1 MKRPRAA
8 GIMARAGA
16 VPFWGL
22 LGAVLTLLLLA
33 GPAGAQQPPAQTG
46 GDLPVRAVR
55 QIEALLDAKA
65 QRTSAQRKVSSQL
78 LDAQRTPTQRTVN
91 SQFLDAQRTPTQR
104 TMNSQLL
111 DALRTP
117 LWEPTAAGTALLQAT
132 DPYAKDERVMVD
144 ILADVTPAVLAR
156 IQSLGGT
163 VVNSVPKY
171 RAIRARLP
179 LTALEPL
186 ATLEAVQFIRPADQP
201 ITDQVLQRSDVAR
214 AVVATSKVNTSEGDV
229 AHQANSARTTH
240 SVDGTGT
247 GIGVISDGVETLA
260 DRQATGD
267 VPAPVLVLPGQEGG
281 SFPLACGGRSS
292 GAEGTAMLEIVHD
305 LAPGTNLFF
314 ATGGGGQA
322 QMAQNIENLC
332 AAGADIIVDDIG
344 YLGASAFQDDVIA
357 QAVSAAAGNG
367 CYYFSSAGNAGNLN
381 DATAGVWEGDFANG
395 GTLSLNGLS
404 YGGAVHDFGSGV
416 TGNRITTN
424 STRPIVL
431 QWADPVGGAA
441 NDYDLFLIDEN
452 DNVLA
457 SSTNTQDGTQDPI
470 EFILSSCA
478 ADRVDTRLV
487 IVKNSGAS
495 DRYLRLSYAREG
507 LAITTAGQTFGH
519 SASQDAIGVAAVDVG
534 DASGAGGVFDGTESV
549 ETFSSDGPRRIFFE
563 AHGTPITP
571 GNFSSTGGRL
581 LQKPDLA
588 AADAVSTST
597 PGFSTF
603 RGTSAAAPHAAAIA
617 ALMLEAAGG
626 PANVTPAALR
636 TAMTGAAL
644 DIEATGGDRDSGAG
658 IVMAP
663 GAVDAVD
670 VAVADRNG
678 APTVSGTISDR
689 TLAPGGAAVTIELAS
704 VFSDPDNDTLT
715 YTVWSS
721 DNERLSVSAVTGTTF
736 TLTPVSPGRMVVA
749 VVAADPESLI
759 DVLTFV
765 VTVTVGNRDYDSDD
779 DGLIDVGNLAQL
791 NAMRYDLNGDGLTDE
806 PANWSKYRMAFVEGS
821 WDMGCLDGCIGYEL
835 TTNLDFDTD
844 GDGDVDSGD
853 DYWNNGAG
861 WVPIGDSSSSFS
873 SFAAIFEG
881 NGRTITNLFI
891 DSSENNIG
899 LFGVTGSSAVIR
911 NLEMVSVQV
920 TGTDDV
926 GGLVGSNGGA
936 VSGSFTTGKVSGDDD
951 VGGLVGANLS
961 DGAVSASYST
971 VQVTGDDRIG
981 GTAGLNNG
989 EVRAAYATGRV
1000 VGDSL
1005 VGGLIGWNT
1014 GEVNISY
1021 ATGLVSSRSTV
1032 GGLVGRNGGGG
1043 NITDS
1048 YWDSDTSGHTTG
1060 SNGQAKNSEE
1070 LQLPTTASDIYLNWN
1085 VDLDGDGMNDDP
1097 WDFGT
1102 SGQYPVLSVDTNGVG
1117 GATWQEFGQQ
1127 LRTSPALM
1135 TTTALGR
1142 VTLTWSEVSSA
1153 VYNLYRT
1160 SGTTVEILSENTS
1173 SRSYVDTD
1181 VTAGATYVY
1190 QMAAVINGGE
1200 ASRSPQVSVVV
1211 PMPGMMPSVILQL
1224 MPTSISEDGGS
1235 STVTARLSPVST
1247 ETTTVTVSA
1256 TALSPAVSGDF
1267 SLSSNKTLTIGAGQ
1281 SASTGT
1287 VSITAN
1293 NNGVDAPNKTV
1304 MVTGTATNNDGVTGP
1319 SDVTLTITD
1328 DDATPV
1334 ITTADLILVAENETV
1349 VATLLATDEDD
1360 RTEDLVWNITGGND
1374 QSQFTLMSGGRLAFT
1389 AAKDYEEPDDSNQ
1402 DGDYDVTV
1410 QVSDGFNAAEVEFT
1424 VRLQDVDDTA
1434 PTVSRVAI
1442 TSDPGTDRTYVAEDE
1457 IRVTVT
1463 FSETVEVTGTP
1474 QLRLELGGGRRTAD
1488 YGGGSGTA
1496 ALVFAYEV
1504 ADGESDT
1511 VGVGVEAD
1519 SLSGGT
1525 IRDGS
1530 DNDAE
1535 LEHDAVAA
1543 DAGHKVD
1550 GIKPV
1555 LAASDAAVV
1564 NEAIL
1569 TLTYGEAL
1577 DGGSRP
1583 APGDFTVDGGDHTR
1597 TITQVVIRGATVEL
1611 TLDTGAEHEEAGIQ
1625 VSYTPAMNPIRDAVG
1640 NAAVALSRVPVTNET
1655 PDTTPPEVSSLAI
1668 TSNPGGDQIY
1678 AAEDEIEVTVTFD
1691 ETVEVEGTPQLR
1703 LRVGSRNRT
1712 ASYRG
1717 GTDTDTLTFVYEVAV
1732 GDEDTV
1738 GVSIE
1743 AGRIALNGGTIED
1756 EAENAAVLDHEAVA
1770 PQAGHKVDGVRPAFV
1785 SAAVDGSSLTLT
1797 YGEALDPGS
1806 RPAAGDFTVQ
1816 VDGSGRNVS
1825 GVSVSGRVVTLT
1837 LNPAVEHGD
1846 TGIRVSYTPGTNPIR
1861 DAVGND
1867 ALGLS
1872 NRSVTNTTGAPN
1884 TVPEITSPSSF
1895 DVPENQ
1901 ALVRRLAARDS
1912 DPGDEVT
1919 GWEIV
1924 GGADQGQFTITSDTG
1939 DLSFR
1944 TAPDFE
1950 APGDNEYEVTVE
1962 VRSGAG
1968 ARELEAEQTF
1978 TVRVTDEREPPG
1990 IPEAPTF
1997 SGETAESMTVNW
2009 SEPDNTGPAISDYDV
2024 QYREKGTGRFI
2035 DGQHQGP
2042 GLSLMLDDL
2051 EPGTVYEVQVRATND
2066 EGTSD
2071 WSESGEGMTI
2081 TPLTVEM
2088 TSGTEP
2094 PVEGPFTVR
2103 FSFSE
2108 TVRGFSSS
2116 DIETQQEP
2124 ACTDSANNPVFC
2136 NPRFAA
2142 LQTTDDRIFTTTVTP
2157 RTERVAHNYT
2167 LTITVPA
2174 NTVTSVVGNKPNE
2187 AAALEV
2193 RIAPPGVTVPISSIG
2208 LRANAGN
2215 GQVTLRWST
2224 PSNSGGAAIVR
2235 YEYRLGGERRGVRR
2249 LDERRFVGEV
2259 RHSAQG

>member
-1 MKRPRAA
+1 MKRSRAA
-8 GIMARAGA
+8 GIMARADA
-16 VPFWGL
+16 VPLWGL
-22 LGAVLTLLLLA
+22 LGAVLAILLLA
-33 GPAGAQQPPAQTG
+33 GPAGAQQPLAQAG

-55 QIEALLDAKA
+55 QIEALLAAKA
-65 QRTSAQRKVSSQL
+65 QRTPAQRKVSSQFL
-78 LDAQRTPTQRTVN
+78 EAQRTTAQRAVN
-91 SQFLDAQRTPTQR
+91 SQPLDEQRTPTQR

-117 LWEPTAAGTALLQAT
+117 LREPTAAGTALLQAT

-144 ILADVTPAVLAR
+144 IRADVTPAVLAR

-404 YGGAVHDFGSGV
+404 YGAVVHDFGSGV

-689 TLAPGGAAVTIELAS
+689 TLVPGGAAVTIELAS

-765 VTVTVGNRDYDSDD
+765 VTVT
-779 DGLIDVGNLAQL
+779 
-791 NAMRYDLNGDGLTDE
+791 
-806 PANWSKYRMAFVEGS
+806 
-821 WDMGCLDGCIGYEL
+821 
-835 TTNLDFDTD
+835 
-844 GDGDVDSGD
+844 
-853 DYWNNGAG
+853 
-861 WVPIGDSSSSFS
+861 
-873 SFAAIFEG
+873 
-881 NGRTITNLFI
+881 
-891 DSSENNIG
+891 
-899 LFGVTGSSAVIR
+899 
-911 NLEMVSVQV
+911 
-920 TGTDDV
+920 
-926 GGLVGSNGGA
+926 
-936 VSGSFTTGKVSGDDD
+936 
-951 VGGLVGANLS
+951 
-961 DGAVSASYST
+961 
-971 VQVTGDDRIG
+971 
-981 GTAGLNNG
+981 
-989 EVRAAYATGRV
+989 
-1000 VGDSL
+1000 
-1005 VGGLIGWNT
+1005 
-1014 GEVNISY
+1014 
-1021 ATGLVSSRSTV
+1021 
-1032 GGLVGRNGGGG
+1032 
-1043 NITDS
+1043 
-1048 YWDSDTSGHTTG
+1048 
-1060 SNGQAKNSEE
+1060 
-1070 LQLPTTASDIYLNWN
+1070 
-1085 VDLDGDGMNDDP
+1085 
-1097 WDFGT
+1097 
-1102 SGQYPVLSVDTNGVG
+1102 
-1117 GATWQEFGQQ
+1117 
-1127 LRTSPALM
+1127 
-1135 TTTALGR
+1135 
-1142 VTLTWSEVSSA
+1142 
-1153 VYNLYRT
+1153 
-1160 SGTTVEILSENTS
+1160 
-1173 SRSYVDTD
+1173 
-1181 VTAGATYVY
+1181 
-1190 QMAAVINGGE
+1190 
-1200 ASRSPQVSVVV
+1200 
-1211 PMPGMMPSVILQL
+1211 
-1224 MPTSISEDGGS
+1224 
-1235 STVTARLSPVST
+1235 
-1247 ETTTVTVSA
+1247 
-1256 TALSPAVSGDF
+1256 
-1267 SLSSNKTLTIGAGQ
+1267 
-1281 SASTGT
+1281 
-1287 VSITAN
+1287 
-1293 NNGVDAPNKTV
+1293 
-1304 MVTGTATNNDGVTGP
+1304 
-1319 SDVTLTITD
+1319 
-1328 DDATPV
+1328 
-1334 ITTADLILVAENETV
+1334 
-1349 VATLLATDEDD
+1349 
-1360 RTEDLVWNITGGND
+1360 
-1374 QSQFTLMSGGRLAFT
+1374 
-1389 AAKDYEEPDDSNQ
+1389 
-1402 DGDYDVTV
+1402 
-1410 QVSDGFNAAEVEFT
+1410 
-1424 VRLQDVDDTA
+1424 
-1434 PTVSRVAI
+1434 
-1442 TSDPGTDRTYVAEDE
+1442 
-1457 IRVTVT
+1457 
-1463 FSETVEVTGTP
+1463 
-1474 QLRLELGGGRRTAD
+1474 
-1488 YGGGSGTA
+1488 
-1496 ALVFAYEV
+1496 
-1504 ADGESDT
+1504 
-1511 VGVGVEAD
+1511 
-1519 SLSGGT
+1519 
-1525 IRDGS
+1525 
-1530 DNDAE
+1530 
-1535 LEHDAVAA
+1535 
-1543 DAGHKVD
+1543 
-1550 GIKPV
+1550 
-1555 LAASDAAVV
+1555 
-1564 NEAIL
+1564 
-1569 TLTYGEAL
+1569 
-1577 DGGSRP
+1577 
-1583 APGDFTVDGGDHTR
+1583 
-1597 TITQVVIRGATVEL
+1597 
-1611 TLDTGAEHEEAGIQ
+1611 
-1625 VSYTPAMNPIRDAVG
+1625 
-1640 NAAVALSRVPVTNET
+1640 
-1655 PDTTPPEVSSLAI
+1655 
-1668 TSNPGGDQIY
+1668 
-1678 AAEDEIEVTVTFD
+1678 
-1691 ETVEVEGTPQLR
+1691 
-1703 LRVGSRNRT
+1703 
-1712 ASYRG
+1712 
-1717 GTDTDTLTFVYEVAV
+1717 
-1732 GDEDTV
+1732 
-1738 GVSIE
+1738 
-1743 AGRIALNGGTIED
+1743 
-1756 EAENAAVLDHEAVA
+1756 
-1770 PQAGHKVDGVRPAFV
+1770 
-1785 SAAVDGSSLTLT
+1785 
-1797 YGEALDPGS
+1797 
-1806 RPAAGDFTVQ
+1806 
-1816 VDGSGRNVS
+1816 
-1825 GVSVSGRVVTLT
+1825 
-1837 LNPAVEHGD
+1837 
-1846 TGIRVSYTPGTNPIR
+1846 
-1861 DAVGND
+1861 
-1867 ALGLS
+1867 
-1872 NRSVTNTTGAPN
+1872 NTTGAPN
-1884 TVPEITSPSSF
+1884 TAPQITSPSSF
-1895 DVPENQ
+1895 DVRENQ
-1901 ALVRRLAARDS
+1901 SVVRRLVAKDT
-1912 DPGDEVT
+1912 DLGDEVT
-1919 GWEIV
+1919 GWVIV
-1924 GGADQGQFTITSDTG
+1924 GGADQGQFMITSDTG

-2009 SEPDNTGPAISDYDV
+2009 SEPDNTGPAITDYDV
-2024 QYREKGTGRFI
+2024 RYREKGTGRFI
-2035 DGQHQGP
+2035 DGQHEGP
-2042 GLSLMLDDL
+2042 GRSLTLDNL
-2051 EPGTVYEVQVRATND
+2051 EPGTAYEVQVRATND

-2071 WSESGEGMTI
+2071 WSESGEGMTV
-2081 TPLTVEM
+2081 TPLTVQM
-2088 TSGTEP
+2088 TTDLPP
-2094 PVEGPFTVR
+2094 PVEGPFTMR
-2103 FSFSE
+2103 FRFSE
-2108 TVRGFSSS
+2108 TVRGFTSN

-2136 NPRFAA
+2136 NPSFAA

-2157 RTERVAHNYT
+2157 RTDQVNHNYT
-2167 LTITVPA
+2167 LTLTVPA
-2174 NTVTSVVGNKPNE
+2174 GRVTSAAGNKPNE
-2187 AAALEV
+2187 EAMLEV
-2193 RIAPPGVTVPISSIG
+2193 RVAPPGVTVPISSIG
-2208 LRANAGN
+2208 LTANSGN
-2215 GQVTLRWST
+2215 GQVTLRWNT
-2224 PSNSGGAAIVR
+2224 PTNTGGAPIVR
-2235 YEYRLGGERRGVRR
+2235 YEYRWAESGGEFGDWMRVDPSERSATVPNLTNGREYVFEVRGVNALGYGPVETASATPESGGGGGGFPQPPRPPANNRPMADAGPDQTGVREGALVTLDGSGSSDPDDDPLKYRWNQYRGERVALSSRDVVNPTFTAPRELTVDVVLSFRLLVTDPGGRFDTDTVEVTVTVTDEDNENPGKPLAPTVSAATPYSLMVEWMEPENSGPAITDYDVQYREGDSGDGFTDAQHQGPARTATLTGLMPDTVYEVQVRATNATGTGDWSESGEGKTKTLQTGDQIYYFPHLAVGASWQTTITYINYSREEVTCQTDFLSDHGSPLMVSFAELGTVDSRTDVLPPGGSVHQETNVDLSAPLAPGWALANCSGPVKASLLFRR
-2249 LDERRFVGEV
+2249 HNSEGVPTAEAGVNATAVPATRFVTFAEQGEGQFGTGVAYANPSATAALVTFTARDTAGEMLASVDRELLPGGHDAHGMAELFDLTSFTGSIEVTSTEPIVSLSINAEAAPVFSSLPPGELDAAAQGSTTYYFPHLAVGASWQTTITYINYSPQEVTCQTDFISDYGTPLMVSFAALGTVVSRPDVLPPGGSVHQETNVDLNASLARGWALANCSGPVKASLLYRQHNSEGAPTGEAGVNATAVPATRFVTFAEQGEDQFGTGVAYANPSAISVPVTFTARDAAGEV
-2259 RHSAQG
+2259 LASVVRTLSPGGHDAHGMAELFGLSSFSGSLEVTSTAPIVSLSLNSEAAPVFSSLPPGELDASVQ